1 MLSRFFNPRLVQTV
15 TLLSVCVLSFVLAAC
30 NTTASNRYEGV
41 WKPID
46 EDYNRFVITKDSM
59 YFVEEDK
66 SHSFQ
71 CHYTILS
78 DSVIELERCWLE
90 DPERP
95 DYIAEVAIYFDENK
109 HLVIENYL
117 PTLAL
122 AQCAAH
128 EYYNLVLKKR

>member
-1 MLSRFFNPRLVQTV
+1 MLNKILNPWRTKKAMFISVLF
-15 TLLSVCVLSFVLAAC
+15 LSSVFAAC

-59 YFVEEDK
+59 YLVDDDK
-66 SHSFQ
+66 SHAFQ
-71 CHYTILS
+71 CHYTILK
-78 DSVIELERCWLE
+78 DSVIELERCWMTYR
-90 DPERP
+90 ERP

-117 PTLAL
+117 PTLASVIPS
-122 AQCAAH
+122 
-128 EYYNLVLKKR
+128 EYYNLVLKKK